1 MPSAVSPS
9 LAAAARYADVC
20 AYLFGLKAT
29 HGLKFGI
36 DRMRDFAVA
45 LGHPESR
52 LPLVHVA
59 GTNGKGSVVAMLD
72 AILREAGWRV
82 GMYTSPHLVMLGE
95 RVQVERQPLSPE
107 EIVAY
112 TDELRPVAE
121 RSGGAGSDEHPSF
134 FEFMTAMALLQFG
147 RRHCDIGLVEVGL
160 GGRLDAT
167 NIITPALSIITSI
180 GLDHCEMLGSTLREI
195 AAEKAGII
203 KPRVPVVIGRL
214 PAEAEAV
221 IRARAAELDA
231 PVHAVRE
238 HFGAESGQARAG
250 DFFASTRLPESS
262 GQRVKGDA
270 QHGSLAAPLSN
281 SLAAPLGSDYPQTN
295 LEGDYQRWNAATA
308 SLAAHVLTARE
319 PRWALTPERIAAGL
333 AHVDWPGRWQRLHV
347 GGRLLILDSSHN
359 PEGAS
364 VLDANLAALV
374 SETGRAPV
382 VIAGVLGAARARPL
396 LDVISRHARALH
408 LVVPDQPRACS
419 LDELMGLVPAAFR
432 AHVIRDTVARLFPEV
447 GICTAG
453 GADDVIVVT
462 GSIYLIGEVL
472 ARLNPQARAP
482 EPRLQDF

>member
-1 MPSAVSPS
+1 MPPDSAAS
-9 LAAAARYADVC
+9 LPARYETVC
-20 AYLFGLKAT
+20 DYLFGLKAA

-36 DRMRDFAVA
+36 DRMRTFAAA
-45 LGHPESR
+45 LGNPETA

-72 AILREAGWRV
+72 SIFRAAGWRV

-112 TDELRPVAE
+112 VDELRPVAE
-121 RSGGAGSDEHPSF
+121 RVGGGCEEDCPSF

-147 RRHCDIGLVEVGL
+147 RQRCDIGLVEVGL

-167 NIITPALSIITSI
+167 NIVTPELSIISSI
-180 GLDHCEMLGSTLREI
+180 GMDHCEMLGHSLTEI
-195 AAEKAGII
+195 AAEKAGVI
-203 KPRVPVVIGRL
+203 KPGVPVVIGRL
-214 PAEAEAV
+214 PSEAEAV
-221 IRARAAELDA
+221 VRVRAAELGA
-231 PVHAVRE
+231 PVHSVRE
-238 HFGAESGQARAG
+238 VYGEGERGAAEEKARE
-250 DFFASTRLPESS
+250 DWR
-262 GQRVKGDA
+262 
-270 QHGSLAAPLSN
+270 
-281 SLAAPLGSDYPQTN
+281 DYPQTN

-308 SLAAHVLTARE
+308 ALAARVLTAKT
-319 PRWALTPERIAAGL
+319 PRWKLTPECIAEGL
-333 AHVDWPGRWQRLHV
+333 ARVDWPGRWQRMQV

-364 VLDANLAALV
+364 VLAANLAQLV
-374 SETGRAPV
+374 AETGRRPV

-396 LDVISRHARALH
+396 LETISRYASALH

-419 LDELMGLVPAAFR
+419 LDELMGLVPEGVR
-432 AHVIRDTVARLFPEV
+432 GKVVRDTVARLFPS
-447 GICTAG
+447 AG
-453 GADDVIVVT
+453 ECAAGAAEDIVVVT

-472 ARLNPQARAP
+472 ARLCPPERSP